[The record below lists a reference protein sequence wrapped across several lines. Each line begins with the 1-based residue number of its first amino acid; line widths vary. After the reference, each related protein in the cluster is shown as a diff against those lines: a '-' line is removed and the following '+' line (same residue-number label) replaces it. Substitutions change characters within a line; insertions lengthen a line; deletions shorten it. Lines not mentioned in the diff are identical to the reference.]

1 MPFPDVDVNLFNE
14 FKTQLYFS
22 LKIVNMYYVIIILL
36 LCIDPG
42 ERVAHAIQALE
53 CDKDVGDVTAV
64 DLMGP
69 GECDTSKRDYDET
82 EVHQLQLI
90 YTEESHSLEVMK
102 CTAVVDRYV
111 AYCGKVSRAKAR
123 SNAKL

>member
-1 MPFPDVDVNLFNE
+1 
-14 FKTQLYFS
+14 
-22 LKIVNMYYVIIILL
+22 MYYVIILLL
-36 LCIDPG
+36 LCIDPV
-42 ERVAHAIQALE
+42 ERVANALQALE

-69 GECDTSKRDYDET
+69 GECDTTKRDYDDT

-90 YTEESHSLEVMK
+90 YLEESHSIEVMK

-111 AYCGKVSRAKAR
+111 AYCGRVSQAISRC
-123 SNAKL
+123 NAML